1 MQTDTKES
9 NALLLF
15 DDKNSSIIMAKDTI
29 YATFRNPF
37 LFDIENRINGITT

>member
-1 MQTDTKES
+1 MQTNKNDN